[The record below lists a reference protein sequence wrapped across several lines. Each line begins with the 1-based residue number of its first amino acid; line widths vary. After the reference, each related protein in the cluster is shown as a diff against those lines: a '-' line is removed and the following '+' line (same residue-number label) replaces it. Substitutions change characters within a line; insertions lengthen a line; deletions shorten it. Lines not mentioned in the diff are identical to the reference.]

1 MNPEQ
6 PDLTPET
13 GTEQPQVE
21 AQIPEEQNDQAPA
34 DQQTSAIDPEDDP
47 ERIEYWKKKATTQGQ
62 ENIVVTKKLEDATRP
77 KELTN
82 EPTDSE
88 LQAAFPEW
96 DVMTDTEKRLAR
108 ETSRATRIASQLQQ
122 ERQEE
127 KAKAA
132 WNTDLELT
140 IAQNPS
146 LQGKEQAF
154 KDFANKPTRRG
165 VDLETL
171 RKAFLFDSSTSAPK
185 PKPTLKPGLLPGNG
199 GPRDPEKPK
208 TLSGEEL
215 KTLRQTDSAG
225 YREYVKTHPMTEV

>member
-1 MNPEQ
+1 MDPKDN
-6 PDLTPET
+6 DLTPEL
-13 GTEQPQVE
+13 GTEQPQEE
-21 AQIPEEQNDQAPA
+21 ALNPQEQNDQAPA
-34 DQQTSAIDPEDDP
+34 EDQKPALDPEDDP
-47 ERIEYWKKKATTQGQ
+47 ERIEFWKKKATTQGQ

-96 DVMTDTEKRLAR
+96 ELMTDTEKRLAR
-108 ETSRATRIASQLQQ
+108 ETSKATRIASSIQQ
-122 ERQEE
+122 ERLEE

-140 IAQNPS
+140 IASNPT

-165 VDLETL
+165 VDLAVGAGFEVP
-171 RKAFLFDSSTSAPK
+171 PK
-185 PKPTLKPGLLPGNG
+185 QSKHRRSPG
-199 GPRDPEKPK
+199 
-208 TLSGEEL
+208 LSGEPRVL
-215 KTLRQTDSAG
+215 NTCPIL
-225 YREYVKTHPMTEV
+225 